1 MALYPPHVE
10 KLLSVLDNEMSRS
23 EIMEALELDDR
34 KNFRTRYLNPAIESK
49 LVELT
54 IPDKPKSIKQ
64 KYRLTELGEKILR
77 EK

>member
-1 MALYPPHVE
+1 
-10 KLLSVLDNEMSRS
+10 
-23 EIMEALELDDR
+23 MEALELDDR